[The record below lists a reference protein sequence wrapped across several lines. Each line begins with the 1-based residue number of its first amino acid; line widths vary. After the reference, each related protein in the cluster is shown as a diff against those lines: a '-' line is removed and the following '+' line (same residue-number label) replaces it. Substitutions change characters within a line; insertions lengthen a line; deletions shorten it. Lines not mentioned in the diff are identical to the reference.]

1 MKRENKYIIK
11 GVFALMAASL
21 AFGCTGDFEE
31 FNTNPFAPTPDQ
43 MMGDNAGTAA
53 DLATMINALGYQQ
66 QNDSQLVD
74 QFIGFEYGGT
84 TTTADNFSYERG
96 RYAWYNPP
104 VSSGNHCGITF
115 EKILPDTYTGFN
127 KIRENTGGKG
137 AVYAM
142 ASIVRIAATIKLSDT
157 YGPVPY
163 SKITG
168 AEFTVPY
175 DSEQDLYNYMFE
187 DLTEAINT
195 LQSVY
200 SSSGEIASTLVEAD
214 MFFSGNVLKWLKYAN
229 TLQMRMAIRISN
241 ADEALAREKF
251 NEALERGYVMET
263 ADDSVWRRMEAGQAN
278 PYSYSAY
285 TWLNGDLRPSA
296 SVMSYLNGYGDPR
309 REKYITPQTSSTFQW
324 RGVLSGTNLSSS
336 IYQGYYK
343 NQYANLNDETIASV
357 NSPILVMSA
366 SEAWFLRAEA
376 ALNGWTSESAKECY
390 EQGVTVSMNERGAAI
405 GNYLS
410 SEAQPENFTDVQSSH
425 NRPAATTV
433 CPKWNDGASKE
444 ENRERVLIQKWLANF
459 PNGWETWA
467 DIRRT
472 GYPKL
477 FKVGVN
483 ECPSGEGVTDE
494 RGMRRMKYPQSEYNT
509 NPQNVLDAVKL
520 LGGDDLFGTDLW
532 WAKKN

>member
-53 DLATMINALGYQQ
+53 DLGTMVNAIGYQQ
-66 QNDSQLVD
+66 ENNSQIID

-84 TTTADNFSYERG
+84 TTTAKNHVNDRN
-96 RYAWYNPP
+96 AWYNIPAS
-104 VSSGNHCGITF
+104 VGDTYGTTF
-115 EKILPDTYTGFN
+115 EHILPDTYTGFN

-137 AVYAM
+137 VVYAM
-142 ASIVRIAATIKLSDT
+142 ASINRVAASIKLSDC
-157 YGPVPY
+157 YGPIPY

-214 MFFSGNVLKWLKYAN
+214 MIFSGNILKWLKYAN

-251 NEALERGYVMET
+251 NEALDRGYVMET
-263 ADDSVWRRMEAGQAN
+263 ADDTVWRRMSAGQKN
-278 PYSYSAY
+278 PYYVAGIE
-285 TWLNGDLRPSA
+285 WLSGGDLRPTA

-309 REKYITPQTSSTFQW
+309 REKYVKPQSTGSYQW
-324 RGVLSGTNLSSS
+324 RGVLSGSNLSGF
-336 IYQGYYK
+336 YQSYYI
-343 NQYANLNDETIASV
+343 NSYVIMGDAVASV
-357 NSPILVMSA
+357 DSPVLIMSA

-376 ALNGWTSESAKECY
+376 ALNGWTSESAKNCY

-477 FKVGVN
+477 FKIGVN
-483 ECPSGEGVTDE
+483 EAPSGEGVTDE
-494 RGMRRMKYPQSEYNT
+494 RGMRRLKFPQSEYNT
-509 NPQNVLDAVKL
+509 NAQNVRDAVKL
-520 LGGDDLFGTDLW
+520 LGGEDLFGTDLW